1 MPLSISSQRPGRG
14 RTVTS
19 EAATSEGRNEAV
31 RLVVVLFV
39 GSVTTYTFLQK
50 WLENVG
56 TWL

>member
-14 RTVTS
+14 RPVTS